1 MNMPQKIQHPMIM
14 GILNVTPDSFSDGG
28 QFNKTEHAISHAI
41 EMYQQGAAIIDVGGE
56 STRPGAKEI
65 STDEQIRRII
75 PVIEGIRKLNT
86 DVIISVDTTD
96 IVVAKTALQAGANWI
111 NDISAGEA
119 SDTMLMLAAE
129 HNIPIILMHRLG
141 KSDRMQKK
149 PEYADVCAEVKRY
162 LQDRVDVALKAG
174 VEKANIILD
183 PGIGFGKTTLHNL
196 QLLAN
201 LESFTDMEYPILLGT
216 SRKRFLGEIT
226 HQNDP
231 ERRAAAT
238 CATTALGVKAGVQI
252 FRVHDVLEN
261 KNAMDVAWSIKN
273 AY

>member
-1 MNMPQKIQHPMIM
+1 M
-14 GILNVTPDSFSDGG
+14 
-28 QFNKTEHAISHAI
+28 
-41 EMYQQGAAIIDVGGE
+41 GGE
-56 STRPGAKEI
+56 STRPGALEI
-65 STDEQIRRII
+65 STQEQIRRVI
-75 PVIEGIRKLNT
+75 PAIEGIRKKNKKL
-86 DVIISVDTTD
+86 IISVDTSD
-96 IVVAKTALQAGANWI
+96 VLVAKAALQAGADWI

-129 HNIPIILMHRLG
+129 QNIPIILMHRLG
-141 KSDRMQKK
+141 KSVRMQQN
-149 PEYADVCAEVKRY
+149 PEYEDVCAEVKRY
-162 LQDRVDVALKAG
+162 LQERAEVALKAG
-174 VEKANIILD
+174 VKKANIILD

-201 LESFTDMEYPILLGT
+201 LESFVDMEYPILLGT

-226 HQNDP
+226 HQDDP

-261 KNAMDVAWSIKN
+261 KNALDVAWSIKN
-273 AY
+273 ANK